1 MDDQSRVQSLNDL
14 MTDMA
19 RKAKLGA
26 EALRL
31 AGPEVRTKAIVE
43 AAKAIRAR
51 ETQILEANLADQK
64 AAEAKGL
71 TPAMIERLIL
81 NPARVEAMAKGLEE
95 VAALPDPVGRELAR
109 WTRPNGLDIARVST
123 PIGVI
128 AIIYESRPNVTA
140 DAAALCVRSSNGA
153 ILRTGSEAL
162 QSALAIY
169 AAFEDGFRAAGLPD
183 YCVQLVPTSDRDAVG
198 LILGGLD
205 KAINLIIPRGGRSL
219 VERVQREARAPVL
232 AHLEGLNH
240 TYVHAAANPQKAVD
254 VTVNAKMRRV
264 SVCGSTE
271 TLLIDHAVAGTL
283 LPRIAEALV
292 AKGCELRGDDAAR
305 AIYPMTEATE
315 DDWKTEY
322 LLPILSVKVVAD
334 ETAAIEHIKTYGS
347 GHTEAIITE
356 DAQAAETFLNEVD
369 SAIVIW
375 NASTQYADGGEFG
388 LGAEIGIST
397 DRLHAR
403 GPVGA
408 EQLTTFKYIV
418 RGEGQTRP

>member
-1 MDDQSRVQSLNDL
+1 MDDQSTRTLNDL

-19 RKAKLGA
+19 AKAKLGA

-31 AGPEVRTKAIVE
+31 AGPEVRTRAIVE
-43 AAKAIRAR
+43 AAKAIRVREAAILAANAKDQQFAR
-51 ETQILEANLADQK
+51 D
-64 AAEAKGL
+64 KGL
-71 TPAMIERLIL
+71 TDAMIERLIL

-95 VAALPDPVGRELAR
+95 VAALPDPVGRDLAR

-140 DAAALCVRSSNGA
+140 DAAALCIRSSNAA

-162 QSALAIY
+162 NSALAIY

-183 YCVQLVPTSDRDAVG
+183 TCVQLVPTSDRDAVG
-198 LILGGLD
+198 LILGGLNGT
-205 KAINLIIPRGGRSL
+205 INLIIPRGGRSL
-219 VERVQREARAPVL
+219 VERVQKEARAPVL

-240 TYVHAAANPQKAVD
+240 TYVHTNADPEKAVA
-254 VTVNAKMRRV
+254 VTLNAKMRRV
-264 SVCGSTE
+264 SVCGATE
-271 TLLIDHAVAGTL
+271 TLLIDEAVAETL
-283 LPRIAEALV
+283 LPRIAEALE
-292 AKGCELRGDDAAR
+292 AKGCELRGDDRAR
-305 AIYPMTEATE
+305 AIHPMAAATE
-315 DDWKTEY
+315 EDWKTEY
-322 LLPILSVKVVAD
+322 LLPIISIRVVKD
-334 ETAAIEHIKTYGS
+334 EAEAIEHIKTYGS

-356 DAQAAETFLNEVD
+356 NAQAAETFLNEVD

-408 EQLTTFKYIV
+408 EQLTTFKYVV
-418 RGEGQTRP
+418 RGNGQTRP